1 MGKNVRQL
9 AAVMFTDMVGYTALM
24 QEDEQKA
31 RKNRDRHREVLERLI
46 RENQGSI
53 LQYFGDGTLSVFDSA
68 IKAVKCAL
76 EIQKELQ
83 KEPAIPVRIGLH
95 VGDIV
100 YEEDGVYGDAVNVAA
115 RIEAISIPGAVLFSD
130 KVFDDIKNHPEFH
143 ADSLGEFKFKNVK
156 RSVEVFAL
164 TDHQLTVPTA
174 KDLEGKVP
182 PAIKRVA
189 VLPFV
194 NMSSDPENEY
204 FSEGIS
210 EELINAFTKVDGL
223 EVTAR
228 TSSFAFK
235 EKKLDIREIGTKLDV
250 DTILEGSVRKAGNR
264 VRITAQLVNTANGY
278 HLFSETYDR
287 SLEDIFEVQDEI
299 AGKITRKL
307 TSRMD
312 GSKIKKSLVKSLT
325 ENLDAYNVY
334 LKGIFYW
341 NKWTP
346 DNMKKAIVLF
356 EKALEM
362 EPEFAAAYSWLSYC
376 YIVLGA
382 MGNLL
387 PKIAYPKAKEFAHK
401 ALELDDELYDSHLSI
416 ALVKI
421 FYEWDCDEAYK
432 SVKRALELNPGAG
445 RAHHV
450 YAMYLQTGGRMEE
463 AVREME
469 QAARLDP
476 LSLPINN
483 HLANV
488 YFSAERYDDALRQL
502 DGILEID
509 STYRAAI
516 ELKGVSL
523 LMKGEIEKAIETFE
537 RNQTLT
543 GTYARGVTGLGY
555 AYAKAGRLEDAKN
568 CLRKL
573 ETRQQQEK
581 QELLSMDFVIFY
593 IGLGDFDKAYYHLEK
608 AVEAR
613 LGDIIF
619 MRSNPAYKE
628 FRQDPRYK
636 ALMKK
641 IGLEAKCQLSTDQ
654 CHLG

>member
-1 MGKNVRQL
+1 MGKNARQL

-31 RKNRDRHREVLERLI
+31 RKDRDRHREVLERLI

-68 IKAVKCAL
+68 IKAVKCAR
-76 EIQKELQ
+76 EIQTQLQ

-115 RIEAISIPGAVLFSD
+115 RIEAISIPGAVLFSH

-156 RSVEVFAL
+156 RPVEVFAL

-174 KDLEGKVP
+174 EDLKGKVS

-194 NMSSDPENEY
+194 NISPDPENEY

-210 EELINAFTKVDGL
+210 
-223 EVTAR
+223 
-228 TSSFAFK
+228 
-235 EKKLDIREIGTKLDV
+235 
-250 DTILEGSVRKAGNR
+250 
-264 VRITAQLVNTANGY
+264 
-278 HLFSETYDR
+278 LFSETYDR

-325 ENLDAYNVY
+325 GNLDAYNVY

-346 DNMKKAIVLF
+346 DNMKKAIELF

-362 EPEFAAAYSWLSYC
+362 EPDFAAAYSWLAYC

-387 PKIAYPKAKEFAHK
+387 PQIAYPKAKEFAHK

-445 RAHHV
+445 RVHHV

-463 AVREME
+463 AVKEIE

-476 LSLPINN
+476 LDLPINN

-488 YFSAERYDDALRQL
+488 YFCAERYDDALEQL

-516 ELKGVSL
+516 ELKGISL

-543 GTYARGVTGLGY
+543 GTYARGMTALGY
-555 AYAKAGRLEDAKN
+555 AYAKAGRLEDAQN
-568 CLRKL
+568 CLKKL
-573 ETRQQQEK
+573 EKRQQQEK
-581 QELLSMDFVIFY
+581 QELLSMDFVILY

-628 FRQDPRYK
+628 FRGDPRYK

-641 IGLEAKCQLSTDQ
+641 IGLEAKCKLATAK
-654 CHLG
+654 C

>member
-31 RKNRDRHREVLERLI
+31 RNNRDRHREVLERLI

-83 KEPAIPVRIGLH
+83 REPAIPVRIGLH

-130 KVFDDIKNHPEFH
+130 KVFDDIKNHPQFH

-156 RSVEVFAL
+156 RPVEVFAL
-164 TDHQLTVPTA
+164 SDRQLTVPTA

-235 EKKLDIREIGTKLDV
+235 GKKLDIREIGTKLDV

-287 SLEDIFEVQDEI
+287 GLEDIFEVQDEI

-325 ENLDAYNVY
+325 GNLDAYNVY

-346 DNMKKAIVLF
+346 DNMKKAIELF

-362 EPEFAAAYSWLSYC
+362 EPDFAAVYSWLSYC

-387 PKIAYPKAKEFAHK
+387 PQIAYPKAKEFAHK

-445 RAHHV
+445 RVHHI

-463 AVREME
+463 AVKEME
-469 QAARLDP
+469 LAARLDP
-476 LSLPINN
+476 LDLPINN

-543 GTYARGVTGLGY
+543 GTYARGVTALGY
-555 AYAKAGRLEDAKN
+555 AYAKAGRLEDAQN

-573 ETRQQQEK
+573 EKRQQQEK

-619 MRSNPAYKE
+619 MRSNPVYKE
-628 FRQDPRYK
+628 FRLDPRYK